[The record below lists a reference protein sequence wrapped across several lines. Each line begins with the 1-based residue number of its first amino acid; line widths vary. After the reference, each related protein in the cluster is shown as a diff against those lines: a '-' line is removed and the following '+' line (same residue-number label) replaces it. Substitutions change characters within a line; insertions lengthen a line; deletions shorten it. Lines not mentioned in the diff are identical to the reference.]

1 MRILELH
8 CDYVKVKPKQKAL
21 KTVADLTEA
30 EKAGLHLENVLVV
43 FSSFEQG
50 DDAVVVDQAV
60 AAVQKNFGEIKAT
73 TILVYPY
80 AHLSSSLAK
89 PAVAINLLDSF
100 LEKVRVF
107 CPNAQKSVFGYYK
120 EFELKCKGHPL
131 AELSKTFGTASLSA
145 SPQSASVGF
154 AGSPGAALEK
164 KVAELGGK
172 GANLFSAPSVFADY
186 GAASVA
192 NVKPSHTLEAQRNTA
207 ALLLAHAVSTEL
219 GGSALCG
226 FGKDAE
232 IYVDFDSK
240 PVNSEILDVL
250 DLRMDALRK
259 KDVAIKVHA
268 LDKKAAEK
276 HLSSLQ
282 KEALADTTAEKV
294 LMAEL
299 EGKWFWLPGPFCESS
314 GKAEAFALTRFGGSY
329 WKNNSANK
337 ALQRIHLS
345 AFGTAKERAAFL
357 ELQKEAEA
365 RDHRKLGKQLD
376 LFSIHEEGVGFI
388 FYHPNGMVLYKEL
401 EKLLREQYEQ
411 RDYLEIKTPMI
422 LNEDLWHRSGHWD
435 HYQENMYFTQIDG
448 VPHAIKPMNCPGSI
462 LIYKTKPRSYR
473 ELPLRLAENG
483 IDHRHE
489 LSGVLSGLFRV
500 RAFTQDDAHLYVT
513 EEQILD
519 EVTRFIQFLDFMY
532 STFGFTYQIALSTR
546 PAKAMGSVAFWEKAE
561 TALKEALRKN
571 KKEFTINEGDGAFY
585 GPKIDFRIQDALGRQ
600 WQCGTMQLDLQ
611 MPERF
616 DLNYEGSDGKRHRPV
631 MLHRVIYGSFERF
644 LGILIEH
651 FAGAFPTWLAPT
663 QVMVLPLT
671 DNENDYAEKVAQ
683 QLKQSGVRVKSDLKS
698 GKLEGKIRDAQI
710 AKIPYML
717 VVGQKERDA
726 GTVSVRRRDGVVK
739 HGVKLAAFE
748 KTVIQE
754 IKERRLYG

>member
-21 KTVADLTEA
+21 KTVADLSDE

-43 FSSFEQG
+43 FSSFEPG
-50 DDAVVVDQAV
+50 DDAAVVDQAV
-60 AAVQKNFGEIKAT
+60 AAVQKNFGEVKAS

-80 AHLSSSLAK
+80 AHLSSTLAK
-89 PAVAINLLDSF
+89 PAAAVNLLDSF
-100 LEKVRVF
+100 LEKVRAF
-107 CPNAQKSVFGYYK
+107 CPTAQKSVFGYYK

-131 AELSKTFGTASLSA
+131 AELSKTFGSA
-145 SPQSASVGF
+145 SALASGSSASASSGH
-154 AGSPGAALEK
+154 GAVLEK

-186 GAASVA
+186 GAATTS
-192 NVKPSHTLEAQRNTA
+192 NVKPSHSLEAQRNTA
-207 ALLLAHAVSTEL
+207 ALLLAHAVSSEF
-219 GGSALCG
+219 GGTALCG

-240 PVNSEILDVL
+240 PVNAEMLNVL
-250 DLRMDALRK
+250 EKRMTALYE
-259 KDVAIKVHA
+259 KDVAIKIHS

-276 HLSSLQ
+276 HVSPLQ

-294 LMAEL
+294 LLAEVD
-299 EGKWFWLPGPFCESS
+299 GKWFWLPGPFCASTGQVS
-314 GKAEAFALTRFGGSY
+314 AFALTRFGGSY
-329 WKNNSANK
+329 WKNNSTNK
-337 ALQRIHLS
+337 PLQRIHLS
-345 AFGTAKERAAFL
+345 AFSKPAEKAAFL

-365 RDHRKLGKQLD
+365 RDHRRLGKQLD

-411 RDYLEIKTPMI
+411 RDYSEIKTPLI

-462 LIYKTKPRSYR
+462 LVYKTRPRSYR

-483 IDHRHE
+483 MDHRHE

-513 EEQILD
+513 EEQILE
-519 EVTRFIQFLDFMY
+519 EVTRFIQFLDHMY
-532 STFGFTYQIALSTR
+532 STFGFTYHVALSTR
-546 PAKAMGSVAFWEKAE
+546 PAKAMGSLAFWEKAE
-561 TALKEALRKN
+561 SALKEALRKN
-571 KKEFTINEGDGAFY
+571 KKEFTVNEGDGAFY

-600 WQCGTMQLDLQ
+600 WQCGTIQLDLQ

-616 DLNYEGSDGKRHRPV
+616 DLHYEGSDGKRHRPV

-651 FAGAFPTWLAPT
+651 FAGAFPTWLAPV
-663 QVMVLPLT
+663 QAIVLPLT
-671 DNENDYAEKVAQ
+671 DNENDYAEQVAA
-683 QLKQSGVRVKSDLKS
+683 QLKAAGVRVKTDTKS
-698 GKLEGKIRDAQI
+698 GKLEGKIRDAQLQ
-710 AKIPYML
+710 KIPYML
-717 VVGQKERDA
+717 VVGAKERDA
-726 GTVSVRRRDGVVK
+726 GSVSVRRRDGSVK
-739 HGVKLAAFE
+739 HGVKADAFQKSLLA
-748 KTVIQE
+748 E
-754 IKERRLYG
+754 IRERRLYD